1 MWVPSSLGYSVILQF
16 HTYTSGTFGTF
27 LCRSVQYD
35 PAPTVIA
42 RFSLQKTAT
51 QPHTFVLFAGAEDI
65 KLPSFSRA
73 CKYTSPFLKHHILQN
88 TDPGKQAV
96 AIPDEP
102 RTGLWPGMPGKV
114 KMGALWKALT
124 CSSHSACHS

>member
-1 MWVPSSLGYSVILQF
+1 MILQF

-35 PAPTVIA
+35 PALTVIA

-65 KLPSFSRA
+65 KLPPFSRA

-88 TDPGKQAV
+88 TDTGKQAV

-102 RTGLWPGMPGKV
+102 RTGLAWNAWQGKDGSFMESSDLQLPFCMPQLK
-114 KMGALWKALT
+114 
-124 CSSHSACHS
+124 